1 MPTSERL
8 KSVPKNLFHTDPGE
22 VIPLVPKQRLPH
34 AVKAAAASAQVHGSA
49 AVDAR
54 DAAAQRERMSRSAFQ
69 PLTLIG
75 PGVGARTADK
85 QVPAATQAKPAPA
98 VPEAR
103 SREGVIIPA
112 KKETPLYAVTDVV
125 KPVKYETF
133 EQLGLGKPQKKAGG
147 AFAKLIVS
155 AYRLLGFAI
164 LTLIVVVLVGYIG
177 QSVFYYLNK
186 TWVAPVSISPTDEK
200 VIAART
206 QLAAQQDLR
215 ERTAA
220 EIAQADL
227 VINTHQ
233 AFQGEFAKAI
243 KGDRADRVAALGR
256 LKALANT
263 AASARSEISKTT
275 NDFAASSK
283 EKMAKEWEA
292 GLIDRQSMLS
302 GKYQVAQISG
312 QSLALAEKQAD
323 YEAKAAELESQA
335 RALEGMVS
343 GKGGSALSYDVLKIK
358 REYEQ
363 SRLDLA
369 KAVGDKKVLTSSL
382 ARQDQTIADLQQSA
396 YLRALS
402 NDATVALV
410 PYTNLERAKPGAK
423 VVACRASFL
432 WCHEVGKVKEVLRGE
447 VSFKHP
453 RREAQM
459 RGQMVEIDLTDKSAS
474 KDDILFVGG
483 KPLGF

>member
-1 MPTSERL
+1 M
-8 KSVPKNLFHTDPGE
+8 
-22 VIPLVPKQRLPH
+22 
-34 AVKAAAASAQVHGSA
+34 
-49 AVDAR
+49 
-54 DAAAQRERMSRSAFQ
+54 
-69 PLTLIG
+69 
-75 PGVGARTADK
+75 
-85 QVPAATQAKPAPA
+85 
-98 VPEAR
+98 PEAR
-103 SREGVIIPA
+103 TREGVIVPA
-112 KKETPLYAVTDVV
+112 KKETPVYEVTDVI

-133 EQLGLGKPQKKAGG
+133 ENLGLGKPKAKSGG

-155 AYRLLGFAI
+155 TYRLLGFAI
-164 LTLIVVVLVGYIG
+164 LSLIVVVLVGYIG
-177 QSVFYYLNK
+177 QSIFFYVNSS
-186 TWVAPVSISPTDEK
+186 WVAPVAISPTDEK

-220 EIAQADL
+220 ELAQADL
-227 VINTHQ
+227 VIKTHQ

-243 KGDRADRVAALGR
+243 RGDRADRVAALAR
-256 LKALANT
+256 LKSLASS
-263 AASARSEISKTT
+263 ASAARSEIAKST
-275 NDFAASSK
+275 NDFASSSK

-323 YEAKAAELESQA
+323 YEARASELESQA

-358 REYEQ
+358 REFEQ

-369 KAVGDKKVLTSSL
+369 KAEGDKKVLTSSL
-382 ARQDQTIADLQQSA
+382 ARQDQTIADLQASA

-410 PYTNLERAKPGAK
+410 PYDNLENAKPGAP
-423 VVACRASFL
+423 VYACRASFV
-432 WCHEVGKVKEVLRGE
+432 WCREVGRVKEILRGE

-453 RREAQM
+453 RRDAQM
-459 RGQMVEIDLTDKSAS
+459 RGQMVEVQLNETGAS